1 MARRGG
7 GEDGAGV
14 GGAEGGELAGVLQED
29 ADVGVVGGAPAEGGD
44 GGGGG
49 GELFL
54 LLWGHG
60 VVLLGCED
68 GEGGHPGRPRFARA
82 GGAAP
87 MAVRSVGDGAAEVAA
102 SGGDG
107 GGESGVE
114 GRRGWRGGVGA
125 GGGVAVDVVV
135 LFGDVGAP
143 LVEGRDDVGATAGK
157 GDAVV
162 AEASEAAADVVLV
175 NDGDLVDLVGFG
187 GGGREVEGGG
197 VVDGVGVDVGGAGGC
212 AGGRAGGVCVV
223 LLLRLERGG
232 GGGGGVGD
240 GELLQVEGQP
250 LAEGERGPGG
260 GVGAVDVDLDVGD
273 GGVRDVVGLAVDGEG
288 DPWHGSAPF
297 GRSGQW
303 IVVSG

>member
-87 MAVRSVGDGAAEVAA
+87 MAVRSVGDGAAGGAA

-107 GGESGVE
+107 P
-114 GRRGWRGGVGA
+114 
-125 GGGVAVDVVV
+125 GGVAWWCRCRRRRSR
-135 LFGDVGAP
+135 
-143 LVEGRDDVGATAGK
+143 GR
-157 GDAVV
+157 
-162 AEASEAAADVVLV
+162 
-175 NDGDLVDLVGFG
+175 
-187 GGGREVEGGG
+187 
-197 VVDGVGVDVGGAGGC
+197 
-212 AGGRAGGVCVV
+212 
-223 LLLRLERGG
+223 
-232 GGGGGVGD
+232 
-240 GELLQVEGQP
+240 
-250 LAEGERGPGG
+250 
-260 GVGAVDVDLDVGD
+260 
-273 GGVRDVVGLAVDGEG
+273 
-288 DPWHGSAPF
+288 
-297 GRSGQW
+297 GRSLRRRWRPTGRRA
-303 IVVSG
+303 